1 MLTHTYT
8 HVLTLNRSIP
18 LNGNTSSIARSPS
31 DVGIYK
37 NALSES
43 VLTHTHVLTLN
54 RSIPLNGNTSSIA
67 RSPSDVGIY
76 KNAIHTLS
84 ECVLTHTHVIDLK
97 QINSSQWEHI
107 KHRQLIPIEKV
118 GIYENAFIHYQA
130 SPVDPHRRGG
140 HLYKNATHTSSEGV
154 C

>member
-18 LNGNTSSIARSPS
+18 LNGNTSSIARSPL

-37 NALSES
+37 NAIHTLSES

-84 ECVLTHTHVIDLK
+84 ECVLTHTHVHRPETDQFL
-97 QINSSQWEHI
+97 SMEHI
-107 KHRQLIPIEKV
+107 KHHQLIPIEKV
-118 GIYENAFIHYQA
+118 GIYENAIHTLSSIA
-130 SPVDPHRRGG
+130 S
-140 HLYKNATHTSSEGV
+140 
-154 C
+154 